1 MTASADRRRRSAM
14 AGAALSFS
22 LVLVA
27 VGLTFVG
34 ATTIAN
40 STEGVVVQGDVRPVI
55 LLPQTDNAAL
65 AVVDDDNRL
74 TALIVATLLPGG
86 EGGSIVTIPI
96 DADASVGLGN
106 ERRPLTGVLD
116 PADPDGFFEA
126 VEGTLAI
133 ALQFGEIVGAD
144 RLAQLIEPVT
154 PVSVGLPFVPD
165 RKSVV

>member
-96 DADASVGLGN
+96 DADASVGL
-106 ERRPLTGVLD
+106 
-116 PADPDGFFEA
+116 
-126 VEGTLAI
+126 
-133 ALQFGEIVGAD
+133 
-144 RLAQLIEPVT
+144 
-154 PVSVGLPFVPD
+154 
-165 RKSVV
+165 